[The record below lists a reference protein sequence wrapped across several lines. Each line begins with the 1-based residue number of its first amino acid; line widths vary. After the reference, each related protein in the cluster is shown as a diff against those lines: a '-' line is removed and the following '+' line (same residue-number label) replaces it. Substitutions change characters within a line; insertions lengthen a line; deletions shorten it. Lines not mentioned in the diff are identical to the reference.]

1 MSEGKKKKNKHAA
14 HLSLK
19 IPKKAHIKLIHPA
32 LKPPIPEE
40 ARDDDVGEQHAAGS
54 AELGLEVAEHG
65 DAEILA
71 ALSGDGGGCGCGC
84 DAVEVV
90 FDAGADLQEELG
102 VVGDD
107 AVDEDGQWRCW

>member
-1 MSEGKKKKNKHAA
+1 MSEEKKKKHAA

-19 IPKKAHIKLIHPA
+19 IPKKAHVKFIHPA

-40 ARDDDVGEQHAAGS
+40 ARDDDIGEQHAAGS
-54 AELGLEVAEHG
+54 AQLGLEVAEHG

-71 ALSGDGGGCGCGC
+71 VLSGDGGGGCGCGCGC

-102 VVGDD
+102 VVGDN
-107 AVDEDGQWRCW
+107 AVDEDGRW